1 VRKVNQSNYRK
12 DPYYGRVVRA
22 VNELLPAGHV
32 VAPVEVF
39 VRMQLLSAADVENW
53 RFGRVPYLERVIHC
67 NLEKAERILRLLRLH
82 AEARGLKP
90 SRTYYRRWGKGP
102 KQELRFSKFGVPR
115 LEELYATHFVEINR
129 KPVPSETLPRPEVT
143 DDEFVTELEAISK
156 DESDDDI
163 PVLSR

>member
-1 VRKVNQSNYRK
+1 
-12 DPYYGRVVRA
+12 
-22 VNELLPAGHV
+22 V

-39 VRMQLLSAADVENW
+39 VRMQLLKAEDLENW
-53 RFGRVPYLERVIHC
+53 RFGRVPCLERVIHC

-90 SRTYYRRWGKGP
+90 SRTFYRRWGKGP

-129 KPVPSETLPRPEVT
+129 KPILSKTPAPPAMT
-143 DDEFVTELEAISK
+143 DEEFAAEMDAMATN
-156 DESDDDI
+156 DDDGHDI
-163 PVLSR
+163 PF